1 MEINM
6 DNYTKRHMYRSVQ
19 SLIRDYIDH
28 DDVWDDDDHLEYNT
42 FLNGEIQGMYRIIS
56 IIDSYSDASSFEKH
70 CKDYAY
76 EMRKAHT
83 MNLKEI
89 NDD

>member
-1 MEINM
+1 
-6 DNYTKRHMYRSVQ
+6 MYRV
-19 SLIRDYIDH
+19 
-28 DDVWDDDDHLEYNT
+28 
-42 FLNGEIQGMYRIIS
+42 IS

-70 CKDYAY
+70 CKDYAH

-89 NDD
+89 DDD